1 VALKV
6 SVLLLVGHWT
16 QLCRGGE
23 PVVRHLEATSSTQP
37 ATRNSQLVT
46 GNRDLSVR
54 KRPDDAYT

>member
-1 VALKV
+1 
-6 SVLLLVGHWT
+6 
-16 QLCRGGE
+16 RGVESLGTLARWSLDSIVQGRGAGG
-23 PVVRHLEATSSTQP
+23 PTPRGYIFH